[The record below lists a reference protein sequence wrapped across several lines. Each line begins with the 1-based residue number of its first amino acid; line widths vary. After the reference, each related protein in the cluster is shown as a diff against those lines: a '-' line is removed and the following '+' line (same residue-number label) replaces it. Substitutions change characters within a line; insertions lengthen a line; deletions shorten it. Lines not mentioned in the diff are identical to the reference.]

1 VGLLLVLT
9 DPEGLSAKIIVAE
22 DEESI
27 ESVGTVLP
35 KDLGT
40 FHVQRVL
47 RTSTISDVEH
57 AALAKRRAEE
67 RMQFD
72 QSILTIP
79 TAVDE
84 VTYSKGGITSVI
96 EYDKPSYFGTSR

>member
-1 VGLLLVLT
+1 LVLT

-40 FHVQRVL
+40 FHVRVQRVL